1 MEVEDLP
8 VELSHH
14 HISLEVLHAF
24 VHYCSDHGPYIGP
37 ELLNDL
43 KLSWGKASERPA
55 LCELHAGSVVVDA
68 ILRQK

>member
-1 MEVEDLP
+1 
-8 VELSHH
+8 
-14 HISLEVLHAF
+14 
-24 VHYCSDHGPYIGP
+24 
-37 ELLNDL
+37 LLNDL